1 MQIDRSRSIPVQ
13 IVEDIRSRITDSR
26 LAPGDPLP
34 STRVLAREL
43 GISRGSVVSAY
54 EQLTGEGLL
63 VAGPGGTRVDPSL
76 RVPTAPTAGPEPGVR
91 SAPLQGDLRPGAP
104 AAGPLTT
111 ALWRSAWRAAAAR
124 PTAHPPLGSERL
136 RTLIAEHVRLT
147 RSIRVDPRDVV
158 VTSGARDGLRLILAA
173 HGRPGR
179 LAVEDPGYH
188 SLRQVPRAMGW
199 RLQPVDADAAG
210 MSARPAAVPADV
222 LLVTPNH
229 QFPTGTQMPASR
241 RFALLEAA
249 SRAGALVVEDD
260 YDSELR
266 STHPPLLALDSEG
279 RVAMLGSFS
288 KTLTPALALGY
299 LIVPPSLRE
308 RVADLCLPVSGLVQD
323 AVARYIEA
331 GGLRRHTARM
341 RREYRAR
348 RAAFVDLF
356 PEGVPMEGGLHAV
369 IPLPA
374 GADEDRVVARCR
386 RRGLA
391 VEGMAG
397 YWSARRPRASGVVL
411 GLGTGSLERLRE
423 RLAVLRRAIDSADG
437 G

>member
-1 MQIDRSRSIPVQ
+1 MQIDRSRPLPAQ
-13 IVEDIRSRITDSR
+13 IVEDVRGRITDSR

-34 STRVLAREL
+34 STRVLARQL

-54 EQLTGEGLL
+54 EQLVGEGLL
-63 VAGPGGTRVDPSL
+63 ITSPGGTRVDPSR
-76 RVPTAPTAGPEPGVR
+76 RVPGGPAAAPAPGPRP
-91 SAPLQGDLRPGAP
+91 APPRGDLKPGEP
-104 AAGPLTT
+104 ATGLLTG

-124 PTAHPPLGSERL
+124 PTAYPPLGSERL
-136 RTLIAEHVRLT
+136 RALIAEHVRLT
-147 RSIRVDPRDVV
+147 RSIRVDSRDVV
-158 VTSGARDGLRLILAA
+158 VTSGARDGLRLVLAA

-199 RLQPVDADAAG
+199 RLQPVGTDAAG
-210 MSARPAAVPADV
+210 MSARPTGAPADI

-249 SRAGALVVEDD
+249 SRTGALVVEDD

-323 AVARYIEA
+323 AVARYMEA

-356 PEGVPMEGGLHAV
+356 PEGVPMEGGLHAI

-397 YWSARRPRASGVVL
+397 YWSARRPRASGIVL